1 MCAKVCDD
9 VEHHVI
15 KFCCVCRNVVRTFHA
30 NEKFVHIIVC
40 GAKVSLETFGHVH
53 ICQNVHI

>member
-1 MCAKVCDD
+1 MFDD